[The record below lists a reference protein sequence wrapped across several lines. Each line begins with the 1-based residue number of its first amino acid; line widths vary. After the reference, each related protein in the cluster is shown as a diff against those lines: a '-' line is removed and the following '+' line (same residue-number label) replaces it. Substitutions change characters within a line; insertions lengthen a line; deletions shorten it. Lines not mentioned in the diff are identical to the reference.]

1 MEEPK
6 LPDKPIDKP
15 IDKPVDTPPHKSQ
28 KPIMTLFKNKWAKI
42 TLLGMAGLV
51 LMVWVAAAISKP

>member
-6 LPDKPIDKP
+6 LPDKP
-15 IDKPVDTPPHKSQ
+15 VDTPPPKS
-28 KPIMTLFKNKWAKI
+28 PMVSLFKNKWAKI

-51 LMVWVAAAISKP
+51 LIVWVAAAISKP

>member
-1 MEEPK
+1 MEEPKIPEEPK
-6 LPDKPIDKP
+6 LP
-15 IDKPVDTPPHKSQ
+15 DKPVDTPPHKSQ
-28 KPIMTLFKNKWAKI
+28 KPMMSLFKNKWARI